1 MILAALDLLHG
12 GDSRMDQVYFWTS
25 VLIAALPVGVFV
37 TIAVLATRG
46 YFQRRVADGGGD
58 PPPPGDGRPRSPRPP
73 KAIVR
78 PL

>member
-25 VLIAALPVGVFV
+25 VLIAALPVAVFI
-37 TIAVLATRG
+37 TITVLATRG
-46 YFQRRVADGGGD
+46 YFRRRVADGGGD
-58 PPPPGDGRPRSPRPP
+58 PPPPRDGLPRPPRSP